1 MPLSTP
7 TKNSCGS
14 SGVCWESR
22 RRSQHNGLLR
32 SVHPN
37 GCALHMRWKRLVGLR
52 SIASHQVLLAHQFV
66 ALDVPVGGCARGMLN
81 RDNFFFAP
89 ASVAPGL
96 GRRATAPRRARGRK
110 RSRHNAQNW
119 SSQCGYTQ
127 QSPIYSTLM
136 YIYFTT
142 FNLDTDGQKSMSLT
156 YLRARH
162 RRNSLVLEEILV
174 CRPCN
179 RQSTRRLRGA
189 RSPAFAPPARCR

>member
-127 QSPIYSTLM
+127 QSPILYSHVYLLQHSICTRTGNNRCHL
-136 YIYFTT
+136 
-142 FNLDTDGQKSMSLT
+142 LT
-156 YLRARH
+156 
-162 RRNSLVLEEILV
+162 
-174 CRPCN
+174 
-179 RQSTRRLRGA
+179 
-189 RSPAFAPPARCR
+189 FAPSEEFLGA